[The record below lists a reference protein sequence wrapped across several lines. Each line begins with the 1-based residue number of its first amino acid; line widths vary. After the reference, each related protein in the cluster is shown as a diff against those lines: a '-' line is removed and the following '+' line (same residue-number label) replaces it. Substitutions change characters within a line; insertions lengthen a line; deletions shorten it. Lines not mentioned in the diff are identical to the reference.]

1 MHASPFP
8 TSTIFPQS
16 LSALLD
22 IIENGVEMLEQ
33 SNYPPH
39 NLLRHGPDHFEIEIA
54 LAGFSSEDIDV
65 TVDGRKLR
73 VTGKVQKPDTKDTPT
88 YLRRGIARR
97 DFTLTWSLVE
107 HVEVASARFEQGL
120 LRIELNRDIPE
131 AEKPRKI
138 DING

>member
-8 TSTIFPQS
+8 SSTVFPQS

-54 LAGFSSEDIDV
+54 LAGFAQEDIDI

-73 VTGKVQKPDTKDTPT
+73 VTGKVHKPVGEDVPT

-97 DFTLTWSLVE
+97 DFTLTWNLVE
-107 HVEVASARFEQGL
+107 HVEVTSARFEQGL
-120 LRIELNRDIPE
+120 LKIELNRDIPE
-131 AEKPRKI
+131 AKKPRKI
-138 DING
+138 DITS